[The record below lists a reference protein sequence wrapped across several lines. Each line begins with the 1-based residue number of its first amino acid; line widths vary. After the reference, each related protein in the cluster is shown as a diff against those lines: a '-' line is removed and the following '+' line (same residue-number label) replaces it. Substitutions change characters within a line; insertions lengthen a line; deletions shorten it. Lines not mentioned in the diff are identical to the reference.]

1 MIQKLHFGLTKTG
14 VQACKYILTNDK
26 GAELTVSDFGA
37 YILSIR
43 VPDRNGE
50 KKEVTL
56 GYDTIEEYYDNDRG
70 FGAYVGRNA
79 NRIADAKVI
88 LDGVEYELE
97 VNDRECNNLHSGS
110 NRSHYQMYDAVTGT
124 GADGEYVEFS
134 RLSPHLEQGFPGNLM
149 QKIRYTLTADNGVKM
164 QYEMLSD
171 KTTVVNPTNHS
182 YFNLSG
188 DPSKDILEHVMEVD
202 AQAFLPTDER
212 LIPTGAYTPVEGTP
226 MDYRKAKV
234 IGQDIEADYMPLN
247 IGEGIDH
254 SFVLPEDG
262 IFKKAAVLYSPESGI
277 NMEVYTDLCG
287 VQIYSG
293 QHMAGVKGRNG
304 VFYKKYAGIC
314 FETQFHPNACKDA
327 RFKSSILD
335 AGKEFRSCT
344 EYRFTVK

>member
-1 MIQKLHFGLTKTG
+1 MIQKLNFGITKTG
-14 VQACKYILTNDK
+14 EEAYKYILTNAA
-26 GAELTVSDFGA
+26 GVELTVSDFGA

-43 VPDRNGE
+43 VPDRNGQL
-50 KKEVTL
+50 KEVTL
-56 GYDTIEEYYDNDRG
+56 GYDTIEEYYNNNHG

-97 VNDRECNNLHSGS
+97 VNDRKCNNLHSGS
-110 NRSHYQMYDAVTGT
+110 NRSHYQLYDAVTGA

-134 RLSPHLEQGFPGNLM
+134 RLSPHLEQGFPGNLA
-149 QKIRYTLTADNGVKM
+149 QKIRYTLTADNGVKI

-188 DPSKDILEHVMEVD
+188 DPDKDILAHEMEID
-202 AQAFLPTDER
+202 AEAFLPTDER
-212 LIPTGAYTPVEGTP
+212 LIPTGAYAPVAGTP

-234 IGQDIEADYMPLN
+234 IGQDIEADFEPLK
-247 IGEGIDH
+247 IGGGIDH
-254 SFVLPEDG
+254 SFALPEDG
-262 IFKKAAVLYSPESGI
+262 IFKKVAMLYSPESGI
-277 NMEVYTDLCG
+277 CMEVYTDLCG

-304 VFYKKYAGIC
+304 AVHKKYAGVC
-314 FETQFHPNACKDA
+314 FESQFHPNACKDA
-327 RFKSSILD
+327 RFKSSILE
-335 AGKEFRSCT
+335 AGKVFKSCT
-344 EYRFTVK
+344 EYRFTAK